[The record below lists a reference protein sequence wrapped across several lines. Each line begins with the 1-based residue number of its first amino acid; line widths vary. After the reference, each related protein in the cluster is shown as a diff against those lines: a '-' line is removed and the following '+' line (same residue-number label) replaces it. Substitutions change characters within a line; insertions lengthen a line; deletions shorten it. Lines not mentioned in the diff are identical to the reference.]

1 MFLVMLRTP
10 IAILLLTLSPTAAA
24 QQLGF
29 SLAEGRKRV
38 EIPIE
43 IHNNLVVVPVLL
55 NGKLPMKFIVD
66 TGVRTAILTE
76 KSYADILDLSYARR
90 YTISGAGGQNTVEA
104 YVTTGVDLI
113 LPGVVGHGHSLLVL
127 ERDYLELRNFLGAD
141 IHGILGYELF
151 SRFIIQLDYVNK
163 RMILMAPEKFS
174 PGRRFQEINIKVED
188 TKPYVTAIL
197 ETNDGSKISAKL
209 LMDSGASHGL
219 LLEAASDEKIEVPQ
233 SSLATIIGRGLGGE
247 ITGRVGRIK
256 SLRLGRF
263 RFDNVIANFPD
274 QNSYFDTLKVGK
286 VFRNGTIG
294 GEILS
299 RFTVIF
305 DFPEEKVYL
314 RKNGS
319 YRKHFYYNMS
329 GTTIRAMGS
338 RLNAFEIS
346 DVRVGSSGEDAGL
359 QKGDILLY
367 INGISVREMDLNIV
381 NGFFNARPGRTLN
394 LEVRRGDQRLRKK
407 MTLKNQI

>member
-1 MFLVMLRTP
+1 MSRF
-10 IAILLLTLSPTAAA
+10 ALLLVSALSALTAEA

-29 SLAEGRKRV
+29 SLAEGRRRV
-38 EIPIE
+38 EIPVE

-76 KSYADILDLSYARR
+76 KSFTDILNLTYTRR
-90 YTISGAGGQNTVEA
+90 YSISGAGATQTIEA

-151 SRFIIQLDYVNK
+151 SRFIVQIDYVNK
-163 RMILMAPEKFS
+163 RLVLMAPEKFT
-174 PGRRFQEINIKVED
+174 PGRRFEEIPIKIED
-188 TKPYVTAIL
+188 TKPYLLAGVEL
-197 ETNDGSKISAKL
+197 QDGTQITAKL

-219 LLEAASDEKIEVPQ
+219 LLEPTSDKKITVPEA
-233 SSLATIIGRGLGGE
+233 SLATIIGRGLGGE

-256 SLRLGRF
+256 SMQLGRF
-263 RFDNVIANFPD
+263 RFDDVITNFPD
-274 QNSYFDTLKVGK
+274 ANSYADTLKLGR

-305 DFPEEKVYL
+305 DFPREKVYL
-314 RKNGS
+314 RKNGAFG
-319 YRKHFYYNMS
+319 KNFYYNMS

-338 RLNAFEIS
+338 RLNSFEIA
-346 DVRVGSSGEDAGL
+346 DVRQGSSGEEAGL
-359 QKGDILLY
+359 QKGDILLF
-367 INGISVREMDLNIV
+367 INGITVREMDLNII

-394 LEVRRGDQRLRKK
+394 LEIRRGEQLLKKRL
-407 MTLKNQI
+407 TLKNQI

>member
-1 MFLVMLRTP
+1 MTRLT
-10 IAILLLTLSPTAAA
+10 LLLVSALSALAAEA

-76 KSYADILDLSYARR
+76 KSFSDILNLTYTRR
-90 YTISGAGGQNTVEA
+90 YSISGAGATQTIEA

-113 LPGVVGHGHSLLVL
+113 LPGVVGHGHSMLVL
-127 ERDYLELRNFLGAD
+127 ERDYLELRNFMGAD

-151 SRFIIQLDYVNK
+151 SRFIVQFDYVNK
-163 RMILMAPEKFS
+163 RMVLMAPEKFT
-174 PGRRFQEINIKVED
+174 PGRRFEEIPIKIED
-188 TKPYVTAIL
+188 TKPYLLASVELQNGTQI
-197 ETNDGSKISAKL
+197 TAKL

-219 LLEAASDEKIEVPQ
+219 LLEPTSDKKITVPEI
-233 SSLATIIGRGLGGE
+233 SLATIVGRGLGGD

-256 SLRLGRF
+256 SLQLGRF
-263 RFDNVIANFPD
+263 TFHDVIANFPD
-274 QNSYFDTLKVGK
+274 ANSYADTLKLGK

-305 DFPEEKVYL
+305 DFPREKVYL

-319 YRKHFYYNMS
+319 FGKNFFYNMS
-329 GTTIRAMGS
+329 GTTLRAMGS
-338 RLNAFEIS
+338 RLNSFEIA
-346 DVRVGSSGEDAGL
+346 DVRQGSAGDDAGL
-359 QKGDILLY
+359 QKGDILLSV
-367 INGISVREMDLNIV
+367 NGISVREMDLNIL

-394 LEVRRGDQRLRKK
+394 LELRRGEQLLKKRL
-407 MTLKNQI
+407 TLKNQI

>member
-1 MFLVMLRTP
+1 MSRF
-10 IAILLLTLSPTAAA
+10 ALLLVSALSALTAEA

-29 SLAEGRKRV
+29 SLAEGRRRV
-38 EIPIE
+38 EIPVE

-76 KSYADILDLSYARR
+76 KSFTDILNLTYTRR
-90 YTISGAGGQNTVEA
+90 YSISGAGATQTIEA

-151 SRFIIQLDYVNK
+151 SRFIVQIDYVNK
-163 RMILMAPEKFS
+163 RLVLMAPEKFT
-174 PGRRFQEINIKVED
+174 PGRRFEEIPIKIED
-188 TKPYVTAIL
+188 TKPYLLAGVEL
-197 ETNDGSKISAKL
+197 QDGTQITAKL

-219 LLEAASDEKIEVPQ
+219 LLEPTSDKKITVPEA
-233 SSLATIIGRGLGGE
+233 SLATIIGRGLGGE

-256 SLRLGRF
+256 SMQLGRF
-263 RFDNVIANFPD
+263 RFDDVIANFPD
-274 QNSYFDTLKVGK
+274 ENSYADTLKLGR

-305 DFPEEKVYL
+305 DFPREKVYL
-314 RKNGS
+314 RKNGAFG
-319 YRKHFYYNMS
+319 KNFYYNMS

-338 RLNAFEIS
+338 RLNSFEIA
-346 DVRVGSSGEDAGL
+346 DVRQGSSGEEAGL
-359 QKGDILLY
+359 QKGDILLF
-367 INGISVREMDLNIV
+367 INGITVREMDLNII

-394 LEVRRGDQRLRKK
+394 LEIRRGEQHLKKRL
-407 MTLKNQI
+407 TLKNQI

>member
-1 MFLVMLRTP
+1 MSRF
-10 IAILLLTLSPTAAA
+10 ALLLVSALSVLTAEA

-29 SLAEGRKRV
+29 SLAEGRRRV
-38 EIPIE
+38 EIPVE
-43 IHNNLVVVPVLL
+43 IYNNLVVVPVLL

-76 KSYADILDLSYARR
+76 KSFTDILNLTYTRR
-90 YTISGAGGQNTVEA
+90 YSISGAGATQTIEA

-151 SRFIIQLDYVNK
+151 SRFIVQIDYVNK
-163 RMILMAPEKFS
+163 RLVLMAPEKFT
-174 PGRRFQEINIKVED
+174 PGRRFEEIPIKIED
-188 TKPYVTAIL
+188 TKPYLLAGV
-197 ETNDGSKISAKL
+197 EFQDGTQITAKL

-219 LLEAASDEKIEVPQ
+219 LLEPTSDKKITVPEA
-233 SSLATIIGRGLGGE
+233 SLATIIGRGLGGE

-256 SLRLGRF
+256 SMQLGRF
-263 RFDNVIANFPD
+263 RFDDVIANFPD
-274 QNSYFDTLKVGK
+274 ENSYADTLKLGR

-305 DFPEEKVYL
+305 DFPREKVYL
-314 RKNGS
+314 RKNGAFG
-319 YRKHFYYNMS
+319 KNFYYNMS

-338 RLNAFEIS
+338 RLNSFEIA
-346 DVRVGSSGEDAGL
+346 DVRQGSSGEEAGL
-359 QKGDILLY
+359 QKGDILLF
-367 INGISVREMDLNIV
+367 INGITVREMDLNII

-394 LEVRRGDQRLRKK
+394 LEIRRGEQHLKKRL
-407 MTLKNQI
+407 TLKNQI

>member
-1 MFLVMLRTP
+1 MSRF
-10 IAILLLTLSPTAAA
+10 ALLLVSALSVLTAEA

-29 SLAEGRKRV
+29 SLAEGRRRV
-38 EIPIE
+38 EIPVE
-43 IHNNLVVVPVLL
+43 IYNNLVVVPVLL

-76 KSYADILDLSYARR
+76 KSFTDILNLTYTRR
-90 YTISGAGGQNTVEA
+90 YSISGAGATQTIEA

-151 SRFIIQLDYVNK
+151 SRFIVQIDYVNK
-163 RMILMAPEKFS
+163 RLVLMAPEKFT
-174 PGRRFQEINIKVED
+174 PGRRFEEIPIKIED
-188 TKPYVTAIL
+188 TKPYLLAGVEL
-197 ETNDGSKISAKL
+197 QDGTQITAKL

-219 LLEAASDEKIEVPQ
+219 LLEPTSDKKITVPEA
-233 SSLATIIGRGLGGE
+233 SLATIIGRGLGGE

-256 SLRLGRF
+256 SMQLGRF
-263 RFDNVIANFPD
+263 RFDDVIANFPD
-274 QNSYFDTLKVGK
+274 ENSYADTLKLGR

-305 DFPEEKVYL
+305 DFPREKVYL
-314 RKNGS
+314 RKNGAFG
-319 YRKHFYYNMS
+319 KNFYYNMS

-338 RLNAFEIS
+338 RLNSFEIA
-346 DVRVGSSGEDAGL
+346 DVRQGSSGEEAGL
-359 QKGDILLY
+359 QKGDILLF
-367 INGISVREMDLNIV
+367 INGITVREMDLNII

-394 LEVRRGDQRLRKK
+394 LEIRRGEQHLKKRL
-407 MTLKNQI
+407 TLKNQI